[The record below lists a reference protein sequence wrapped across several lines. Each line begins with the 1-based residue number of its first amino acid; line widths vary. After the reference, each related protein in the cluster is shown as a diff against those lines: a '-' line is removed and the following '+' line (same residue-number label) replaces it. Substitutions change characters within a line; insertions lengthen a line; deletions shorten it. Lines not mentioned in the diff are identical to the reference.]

1 MQKAPV
7 TITAIFFFWAGF
19 VSSISFLEAW
29 LKFQAPGV
37 TLATGLS
44 IGKLVFTALNR
55 VEWLFL
61 ALLTIHSILSFRKLP
76 LRHFYLSAAV
86 LGLLAV
92 QTFWLLPELSH
103 RAEQIISG
111 NTPDE
116 SMAHLLF
123 GVAEVLKVITLIYL
137 GFLSASRRSV

>member
-1 MQKAPV
+1 MQKTPV
-7 TITAIFFFWAGF
+7 TITAILFFWAGF
-19 VSSISFLEAW
+19 VSSISFMEAW

-44 IGKLVFTALNR
+44 IGKLIFTALNR

-61 ALLTIHSILSFRKLP
+61 VLLAIHSILSFKKLP

-86 LGLLAV
+86 FVFLAV

-103 RAEQIISG
+103 RAEQIIAG
-111 NTPDE
+111 NTPGE
-116 SMAHLLF
+116 SIAHLLF
-123 GVAEVLKVITLIYL
+123 GITEVLKVITLIYL
-137 GFLSASRRSV
+137 GFLSASRRND